1 MDPNLT
7 GIFAFII
14 IALVLVMTAV
24 YVFQRTEAKHKERKL
39 ELQARIEE
47 AKAQQRLTANVALEN
62 WEDRLRVVERI
73 VTDPSANLAR
83 EIDDLR
89 SLQSEGERVS

>member
-1 MDPNLT
+1 MEPNLIL
-7 GIFAFII
+7 IFGFVTV
-14 IALVLVMTAV
+14 ALLVVMTGV
-24 YVFQRTEAKHKERKL
+24 YFFMKAEATHKERRL

-47 AKAQQRLTANVALEN
+47 AKAQQQLTANVSMEN

-83 EIDDLR
+83 EIEDLHR
-89 SLQSEGERVS
+89 LEAKPENAR